1 MATQINNL
9 MLLDIDVASPDY
21 GLPRTIANTDSLEIG
36 VDTAFGADLAVGG
49 NLTVTGDIISGG
61 TMDVVVTDNFIDLS
75 NGQVNG
81 SNKAGGLTVNV
92 QSAVARVSMTNAT
105 FQDAAS
111 SGTGFATV
119 SIIGFD
125 PSTGGFGGA
134 SLADGDII
142 EIAGCT
148 DLAGNN
154 GLFVVESVAAGAAG
168 LISIKNA
175 SQVQSP
181 WAQTNFE
188 SGQESAAGASFAPSV
203 DLGVFC
209 ISDGALLDVGG
220 NPIPV
225 GQFVSAF
232 AVQAK
237 LSNIVYEAAANV
249 SLQEAYTVGQ
259 QILLSDSIGA
269 GNLTIRTDDTGA
281 RADFLLQNEA
291 GTQAYL
297 ATSAGSL
304 QVGDGAT
311 IKVNMAGQVSSD
323 IVFDGAG
330 ARSITQA
337 GQDLTLSTTG
347 AANTAVSSAGQV
359 NINGGDDSTF
369 AMVANDPNAKVL
381 ALIAQNSGAGVANL
395 ILQADDTVQST
406 GTDFA
411 ATFGNKI
418 DINSQGA
425 AADALVLQ
433 APLGGMDLT
442 SDSDMDLVSIAGAVN
457 VRAQAGGVVAE
468 ANGADLDLVANGA
481 GKVDIDGA
489 AGVEI
494 SALAGGFQIDGTG
507 APSSVLSS
515 GSDLSV
521 ATVVGGNLI
530 LDSAGNVSST
540 AATNW
545 GATATG
551 GDLSLGAPAGAASMI
566 ANTSATVQGG
576 AQVILRS
583 TGADLDIDAQ
593 TSIDMAAGSSATITG
608 GTTLSAIA
616 SAGNAIL
623 RATGGLA
630 RVASTDQGVEV
641 VGATTADIRALGGD
655 LTVSHTDAASR
666 LVITTQGTGA
676 GAGSEALSLSS
687 QGAAI
692 MESQQNLILQSN
704 SADIQGSAAS
714 GAIDLSAANDSQFSV
729 TGAGQSL
736 LLESQSGS
744 MDLRADTGAD
754 HFLTLDGKI
763 NIAKDVGVGVGSL
776 AAAAL
781 QVGEVVFA
789 SSGTEVNKA
798 DRTNADCPIG
808 IVMEGGA
815 APGDNVFI
823 HTVHGAKAKTDLNAV
838 AGDVGKFLYLDA
850 NGAMTMTAP
859 VASGDYV
866 WRLGCIVGIDTN
878 KAIIMWAPQFIAKRP

>member
-1 MATQINNL
+1 MALQDNNL
-9 MLLDIDVASPDY
+9 MLLDIDVASPDF
-21 GLPRTIANTDSLEIG
+21 GLPRTIANTDSLAIG
-36 VDTAFGADLAVGG
+36 VDTAFGADLSVGG
-49 NLTVTGDIISGG
+49 NLTVTGDIISSGA
-61 TMDVVVTDNFIDLS
+61 MDVVVTDNFIDLS

-119 SIIGFD
+119 SIPGFD

-154 GLFVVESVAAGAAG
+154 GLFVVESVAAGVAG

-175 SQVQSP
+175 SQTQSP

-188 SGQESAAGASFAPSV
+188 SGQETAAGASFAPSV

-209 ISDGALLDVGG
+209 ISDGALLDIGG

-232 AVQAK
+232 ATQAK

-323 IVFDGAG
+323 IVFDGVG

-337 GQDLTLSTTG
+337 GADLSLSTTG
-347 AANTAVSSAGQV
+347 AANTAVSSAAQV
-359 NINGGDDSTF
+359 NLDSGDDSRF
-369 AMVANDPNAKVL
+369 AMAANDANPKALVFLASNA
-381 ALIAQNSGAGVANL
+381 GAGVANL
-395 ILQADDTVQST
+395 VLQADDTVQAS
-406 GTDFA
+406 GADLSA
-411 ATFGNKI
+411 VMANQI
-418 DINSQGA
+418 DLNSQGA
-425 AADALVLQ
+425 ALNALVMQ
-433 APLGGMDLT
+433 APNGGMDLT
-442 SDSDMDLVSIAGAVN
+442 SNLDMDLVSITGAVKAI
-457 VRAQAGGVVAE
+457 AQAGGVLVE
-468 ANGADLDLVANGA
+468 SNNSDLVIDAKGA
-481 GKVDIDGA
+481 KVDIDGA
-489 AGVEI
+489 TGVTM
-494 SALAGGFQIDGTG
+494 SAAAGGFQIDGTG
-507 APSSVLSS
+507 AASSVQSS

-566 ANTSATVQGG
+566 ANTSATIEGG

-583 TGADLDIDAQ
+583 TNADLDIDAS
-593 TSIDMAAGSSATITG
+593 TSIAIDSGAATAITAGSAFAAAAG
-608 GTTLSAIA
+608 
-616 SAGNAIL
+616 AGNATL
-623 RATGGLA
+623 TATGGLA
-630 RVASTDQGVEV
+630 RVASTDQGVEM
-641 VGATTADIRALGGD
+641 VGATTADVRALGGN
-655 LTVSHTDAASR
+655 LTLSHNDAASR

-704 SADIQGSAAS
+704 TADIEGNAS
-714 GAIDLSAANDSQFSV
+714 GSIMLNAANDSEFLV

-736 LLESQSGS
+736 LLESQGGS
-744 MDLRADTGAD
+744 LDLRADTGLG
-754 HFLTLDGKI
+754 HFVTLDGKI
-763 NIAKDVGVGVGSL
+763 MLAKDVGVGVGSL

-781 QVGEVVFA
+781 NPGEVVFA

-815 APGDNVFI
+815 APGDDVFI

-878 KAIIMWAPQFIAKRP
+878 KAVIMWAPQFIAKRP

>member
-1 MATQINNL
+1 MALQDNNL
-9 MLLDIDVASPDY
+9 MLLDLTD
-21 GLPRTIANTDSLEIG
+21 GFPRTLDTANDSLAIG
-36 VDTAFGADLAVGG
+36 VDTAFGADLSVGG

-119 SIIGFD
+119 SIVGFD

-142 EIAGCT
+142 EIAGCA

-188 SGQESAAGASFAPSV
+188 SGQETAAAASFAPSV

-209 ISDGALLDVGG
+209 ISDGALLDIGG

-237 LSNIVYEAAANV
+237 LSNIAYEAAANV
-249 SLQEAYTVGQ
+249 SLQEAYNVGQ
-259 QILLSDSIGA
+259 DIFLSDSTGS
-269 GNLTIRTDDTGA
+269 GNLRIRTDDTGA

-291 GTQAYL
+291 GTQSYL
-297 ATSAGSL
+297 ATSTGSL

-323 IVFDGAG
+323 VVFDGVG
-330 ARSITQA
+330 ARSITQNGA
-337 GQDLTLSTTG
+337 DLILSTTG
-347 AANTAVSSAGQV
+347 AAKTVVSSAGAVDIQAQDESV
-359 NINGGDDSTF
+359 FS
-369 AMVANDPNAKVL
+369 MVANDANPKNLVL
-381 ALIAQNSGAGVANL
+381 LSQNGGAGPAGIV
-395 ILQADDTVQST
+395 LQTDDVIQMGST
-406 GTDFA
+406 DLSALMG
-411 ATFGNKI
+411 GKI
-418 DINSQGA
+418 DLNSQSA
-425 AADALVLQ
+425 AADAIVLQ
-433 APLGGMDLT
+433 APNGGMDLT
-442 SDSDMDLVSIAGAVN
+442 SDADMDLVSIAGAVN
-457 VRAQAGGVVAE
+457 VRAQAGAATIE
-468 ANGADLDLVANGA
+468 SNGATLTINANA
-481 GKVDIDGA
+481 AAVDIDGA
-489 AGVEI
+489 TGVTM
-494 SALAGGFQIDGTG
+494 SAAAGGFQIDGAG
-507 APSSVLSS
+507 APSSVTSS
-515 GSDLSV
+515 GVDLFVS
-521 ATVVGGNLI
+521 TLVGGNLL

-540 AATNW
+540 AANNW

-551 GDLSLGAPAGAASMI
+551 GDITLDANAGAASMI
-566 ANTSATVQGG
+566 ATTSATVQGG

-593 TSIDMAAGSSATITG
+593 TGIDIASGAATSITAGSVFA
-608 GTTLSAIA
+608 AAA
-616 SAGNAIL
+616 SAGNATL
-623 RATGGLA
+623 TATGGLA
-630 RVASTDQGVEV
+630 RVASTDQGAEM
-641 VGATTADIRALGGD
+641 VGATTADVRANGGN
-655 LTVSHTDAASR
+655 LTLSHTDAASR
-666 LVITTQGTGA
+666 LVINTQGTGA

-704 SADIQGSAAS
+704 TADIQGSAAS

-744 MDLRADTGAD
+744 INVRADTGAS

-763 NIAKDVGVGVGSL
+763 MLAKDVGVGVGSL

-781 QVGEVVFA
+781 SPGELC
-789 SSGTEVNKA
+789 SL
-798 DRTNADCPIG
+798 P
-808 IVMEGGA
+808 A
-815 APGDNVFI
+815 AP
-823 HTVHGAKAKTDLNAV
+823 
-838 AGDVGKFLYLDA
+838 
-850 NGAMTMTAP
+850 
-859 VASGDYV
+859 
-866 WRLGCIVGIDTN
+866 R
-878 KAIIMWAPQFIAKRP
+878 

>member
-1 MATQINNL
+1 MALQDNNL
-9 MLLDIDVASPDY
+9 MLLDLSD
-21 GLPRTIANTDSLEIG
+21 GFPRTIANTDSLAIG
-36 VDTAFGADLAVGG
+36 VDTAFAADLAVGG

-92 QSAVARVSMTNAT
+92 QSAVARVSMTGAT

-119 SIIGFD
+119 SIPGFD

-142 EIAGCT
+142 EIAGCA

-154 GLFVVESVAAGAAG
+154 GLFVVESVAAGVAG

-209 ISDGALLDVGG
+209 ISDGALLDIGG

-237 LSNIVYEAAANV
+237 LSNIAYEAAANV

-259 QILLSDSIGA
+259 QILLSDSIGS

-304 QVGDGAT
+304 QVGDGTT
-311 IKVNMAGQVSSD
+311 IKVNMAGHVSSD
-323 IVFDGAG
+323 IVFDGVG

-337 GQDLTLSTTG
+337 GQDLSLSTTG

-359 NINGGDDSTF
+359 NIDSADDSRF
-369 AMVANDPNAKVL
+369 AMAANDAGNK
-381 ALIAQNSGAGVANL
+381 ALVILAQNAGGGVGNL
-395 ILQADDTVQST
+395 VLQADDTMQSS

-418 DINSQGA
+418 DLNSQGA

-433 APLGGMDLT
+433 APNGGMDLT
-442 SDSDMDLVSIAGAVN
+442 SASDMDLVSITGAVN
-457 VRAQAGGVVAE
+457 VRAQAGAVLVE
-468 ANGADLDLVANGA
+468 SNNSDLVIDAKGA
-481 GKVDIDGA
+481 KVDIDGA
-489 AGVEI
+489 NGVTM
-494 SALAGGFQIDGTG
+494 SAAAGGFQIDGAG
-507 APSSVLSS
+507 APSSVLSN
-515 GSDLSV
+515 GVDLSV
-521 ATVVGGNLI
+521 STVVGGNLS
-530 LDSAGNVSST
+530 LDSAADVSST

-551 GDLSLGAPAGAASMI
+551 GNLSLGAPAGAASMI

-583 TGADLDIDAQ
+583 TGADLDIDGQ
-593 TSIDMAAGSSATITG
+593 TSIAIDSGTATAITAGTVFAAA
-608 GTTLSAIA
+608 A
-616 SAGNAIL
+616 SGGNATL
-623 RATGGLA
+623 TATGGLA
-630 RVASTDQGVEV
+630 RVASTDQGAEM
-641 VGATTADIRALGGD
+641 VGATTADVRANGGD
-655 LTVSHTDAASR
+655 LTLSHNDVASR
-666 LVITTQGTGA
+666 LVINTQGTGA
-676 GAGSEALSLSS
+676 GAGAEALSISS

-704 SADIQGSAAS
+704 TADIQGSAAGHLDLT
-714 GAIDLSAANDSQFSV
+714 GAQDSQFLV

-736 LLESQSGS
+736 LLESQGGS
-744 MDLRADTGAD
+744 IDVRADTGAGN
-754 HFLTLDGKI
+754 FLTLDGKI
-763 NIAKDVGVGVGSL
+763 MLAKDVGVGVGSL

-781 QVGEVVFA
+781 NPGEVVFA
-789 SSGTEVNKA
+789 SSGTEVDKA

-815 APGDNVFI
+815 VIGDPVFI
-823 HTVHGAKAKTDLNAV
+823 HTVHGSRAKTNLNAV

-850 NGAMTMTAP
+850 NGAMTMIAP

-866 WRLGCIVGIDTN
+866 WRLGCIVGLDTN
-878 KAIIMWAPQFIAKRP
+878 KAVIMWAPQFIAKRP